1 MKGIMIIKM
10 DKKTYYVAVDA
21 NGTQRNI
28 ESWEKA
34 DVLLLLEILCRERMD
49 LYAVLKDCIVSDC
62 KQMGMVG
69 IQCEE
74 PPPTTVFSECIG
86 KKSLHS
92 SFKSE
97 LCDAQLETLAD
108 LMNEIGFVDYPNPVT
123 KDCLATFFLCEQTGM
138 KVRNLRLFCAM
149 MSALASYGYIGRYW
163 QAPIYKCQ
171 LLVAYKKGGYIGR
184 SDLTTAHHA
193 INSVIMDERVEKIVK
208 TIKKLREL
216 KDTDVS
222 V

>member
-1 MKGIMIIKM
+1 ME
-10 DKKTYYVAVDA
+10 KKTHYVAVDK

-28 ESWEKA
+28 ESWKEA
-34 DVLLLLEILCRERMD
+34 DILLLLETLFQKRRD
-49 LYAVLKDCIVSDC
+49 LYTMLQDRIISDY

-74 PPPTTVFSECIG
+74 PPPTAMSNKCME
-86 KKSLHS
+86 KSCQRS
-92 SFKSE
+92 SFKSV
-97 LCDAQLETLAD
+97 LCDAQLEALSD
-108 LMNEIGFVDYPNPVT
+108 LMNEVGFVESPNPVT
-123 KDCLATFFLCEQTGM
+123 KDCMVAFFRREQTGL

-149 MSALASYGYIGRYW
+149 MSALANYGLIGRYW

-171 LLVAYKKGGYIGR
+171 LLLAYKKGGYIGR

-193 INSVIMDERVEKIVK
+193 INNVMMDERVEKIIRTV
-208 TIKKLREL
+208 KKLREL
-216 KDTDVS
+216 EDTDVS

>member
-1 MKGIMIIKM
+1 M
-10 DKKTYYVAVDA
+10 DKKTYYVAVNE

-34 DVLLLLEILCRERMD
+34 DVLLLLEALCRERLD
-49 LYAVLKDCIVSDC
+49 LYVILQERIILDC
-62 KQMGMVG
+62 KQIGMVG

-74 PPPTTVFSECIG
+74 PPPTTVFSNCIG
-86 KKSLHS
+86 KKSQCP

-108 LMNEIGFVDYPNPVT
+108 LMNEIGFVDYPNTVT
-123 KDCLATFFLCEQTGM
+123 KDCLATFFHCEQTGM

>member
-1 MKGIMIIKM
+1 MIIKM
-10 DKKTYYVAVDA
+10 DKKTYYVAVDGD
-21 NGTQRNI
+21 GTRRKI
-28 ESWEKA
+28 ESWTKEN
-34 DVLLLLEILCRERMD
+34 VLLLLETLCRERMD
-49 LYAVLKDCIVSDC
+49 LYTILQDRIVLDC

-74 PPPTTVFSECIG
+74 PPPVVVSMGSE
-86 KKSLHS
+86 KKQRP
-92 SFKSE
+92 SFKSV
-97 LCDAQLETLAD
+97 LSDPQLAVLAD
-108 LMNEIGFVDYPNPVT
+108 LMNDVGLVANPNPMT
-123 KDCLATFFLCEQTGM
+123 KECLGLFFRCEQTGM

-149 MSALASYGYIGRYW
+149 MSALENYGYIGRYW

-171 LLVAYKKGGYIGR
+171 LLVAYQKDGCVGR

-208 TIKKLREL
+208 TIKRLSDVE
-216 KDTDVS
+216 DADVS